1 MALEAVAVAGLT
13 RLGSVSRWRV
23 DWAHLWTWLQQAPTE
38 DAVVG
43 VVRWLAL
50 ALAWWLLASSVLYS
64 LARASRIPGLIRG
77 TRWLTLP
84 VVRSVVDRAL
94 VVTLAA
100 STVVGARGGV
110 ALAQTAGG
118 GAALPRAVATAA
130 PAPGWGGDR
139 GTPAVQESQAAVPAA
154 PQLRSVELIAAAT
167 PADLGDQLAPAATWD
182 VVKDD
187 NLWSI
192 CTRHLAEVTGRTPSS
207 LRAGE
212 IATYWWAVVDANRS
226 TIRSGNPNLIYAGEV
241 VQLLPVL
248 STPDGYAAGS
258 SASPA
263 SPPAARATAPAA
275 AAPAPVEPSTPP
287 AASPSAA
294 APTAATT
301 APATTA
307 APTTAPAT
315 TTATTAPATTAPAPP
330 TTGAN
335 LAGVPAPAPPST
347 SRASG
352 SPASATPVTT
362 AAARPGMALP
372 APDPGAPR
380 PSVAPPSTATGDA
393 ADVEAQ
399 PRAAARG
406 SGWSLSRDFPV
417 RLDGP
422 GLLGAALLGAGV
434 LGTLDRMRRR
444 QRRRGRLLLPDVEL
458 AGRELALRVGAD
470 PGGAAFVDV
479 ALRAMAARLRTSGE
493 AVPDVLGVEL
503 GPSELSVLIDA
514 AAGPPEGFTARDGG
528 RRWVLSRGAADA
540 VAALE
545 ELAEGVPTP
554 CPGLVSVGRTARGV
568 LLLDLE
574 QASLTTAVGDAEG
587 SRAVLAAAAV
597 ELATSPWADFV
608 SVVLVGFGEELAG
621 LERVRVVGS
630 VAEVID
636 ELEATA
642 AEIAAVLEDGGCAS
656 TIEARVRGEAFDAW
670 VPTMV
675 LCNGRPPARLAK
687 RLAAVATRT
696 GNAGVGVLVAG
707 EMEGAWELVSE
718 GDGLS
723 VGPLGVTVAPHGLAE
738 EETEAIGD
746 LFELAQREN
755 DDEVEDDEVVD
766 DDDEVDEAPR
776 YDGRRVGALN
786 GSSAVGPGAGR
797 VADYGEDDDEL
808 AGEEPPGTAPGLPP
822 ELAGV
827 EQVQGYEVFVG
838 VMGPPVVWGG
848 ARPITRAKAL
858 ELVAYLALH
867 PRKPIN
873 AERLLDVLS
882 PDWRHKD
889 APGGKRHP
897 AAVTLN
903 TTTTVARGCLGRGA
917 DGRLHVPHLQGNGT
931 RIYAL
936 HGVGLDYQVF
946 CLLAQQA
953 REAEGR
959 GDLQVAI
966 AALEAA
972 LQLVRGVP
980 FEGIFREDD
989 EAKPYQWVFVEG
1001 VFYRIESD
1009 VRDAAHRLATLHL
1022 DAGDAKSA
1030 ERAVRRGR
1038 LACGRSDI
1046 ALAHDLMRAGGM
1058 GRSPGVV
1065 EEAMRDLADLVEA
1078 DEPYDRVDPETVA
1091 LYREQLARATGRGD
1105 APPAGSNGVRHHP
1118 PTLVSR

>member
-1 MALEAVAVAGLT
+1 
-13 RLGSVSRWRV
+13 
-23 DWAHLWTWLQQAPTE
+23 
-38 DAVVG
+38 
-43 VVRWLAL
+43 
-50 ALAWWLLASSVLYS
+50 
-64 LARASRIPGLIRG
+64 
-77 TRWLTLP
+77 
-84 VVRSVVDRAL
+84 
-94 VVTLAA
+94 
-100 STVVGARGGV
+100 
-110 ALAQTAGG
+110 
-118 GAALPRAVATAA
+118 
-130 PAPGWGGDR
+130 
-139 GTPAVQESQAAVPAA
+139 
-154 PQLRSVELIAAAT
+154 
-167 PADLGDQLAPAATWD
+167 
-182 VVKDD
+182 
-187 NLWSI
+187 
-192 CTRHLAEVTGRTPSS
+192 
-207 LRAGE
+207 
-212 IATYWWAVVDANRS
+212 
-226 TIRSGNPNLIYAGEV
+226 
-241 VQLLPVL
+241 
-248 STPDGYAAGS
+248 
-258 SASPA
+258 
-263 SPPAARATAPAA
+263 
-275 AAPAPVEPSTPP
+275 
-287 AASPSAA
+287 
-294 APTAATT
+294 
-301 APATTA
+301 
-307 APTTAPAT
+307 
-315 TTATTAPATTAPAPP
+315 
-330 TTGAN
+330 
-335 LAGVPAPAPPST
+335 
-347 SRASG
+347 
-352 SPASATPVTT
+352 
-362 AAARPGMALP
+362 MALP
-372 APDPGAPR
+372 APDPAAPR

-399 PRAAARG
+399 PRVAARG

-444 QRRRGRLLLPDVEL
+444 QRRRGRLVLPDVEL

-503 GPSELSVLIDA
+503 GPTELSVLLDA

-528 RRWVLSRGAADA
+528 RRWVLARGAADD

-630 VAEVID
+630 IAEVIE

-642 AEIAAVLEDGGCAS
+642 AEIAAVLDDGGCAS

-707 EMEGAWELVSE
+707 EMEGAWELVSD
-718 GDGLS
+718 GDALA
-723 VGPLGVTVAPHGLAE
+723 VGPLGVTVTPHGLST
-738 EETEAIGD
+738 EETEAIGE
-746 LFELAQREN
+746 LFKLAQREDDDPVYFDAMETHDGEHGRRETR
-755 DDEVEDDEVVD
+755 DDEPKDDLRRIADILDADEQTVRTTLGRLVLDDTVEAGSGNGVGTPAGDDGDEVS
-766 DDDEVDEAPR
+766 P
-776 YDGRRVGALN
+776 ALSERTASL
-786 GSSAVGPGAGR
+786 SSA
-797 VADYGEDDDEL
+797 
-808 AGEEPPGTAPGLPP
+808 APGLPS
-822 ELAGV
+822 ELACL
-827 EQVQGYEVFVG
+827 EQVRGYEVFVG

-848 ARPITRAKAL
+848 VRPITRAMAL

-903 TTTTVARGCLGRGA
+903 TTTTVARGCLGRAA
-917 DGRLHVPHLQGNGT
+917 DGRLHLPHLQGNGT

-936 HGVGLDYQVF
+936 HAVGLDYQVF
-946 CLLAQQA
+946 CVLLQQA

-959 GDLQVAI
+959 GDLQGAVS
-966 AALEAA
+966 ALEAA
-972 LQLVRGVP
+972 LQLVRGKP
-980 FEGIFREDD
+980 FEGIIREDD
-989 EAKPYQWVFVEG
+989 ENKPYQWVFVEG

-1022 DAGDAKSA
+1022 DAGDAKGA

-1058 GRSPGVV
+1058 GRSPGLV

-1105 APPAGSNGVRHHP
+1105 APPPASNGVRHHR